1 MSSEIASECYHGVLG
16 WSEAEARLKA
26 SGLDYCYL
34 TRRCDTKA
42 TFVLSYIKER
52 DSKPAHIIIPSISIK
67 KRKNVRYEDIAE
79 VVDNLIHGRDHCRV
93 PVYPPAHTTSS
104 NVGEGDR
111 MMCDGD
117 DNNNDS

>member
-42 TFVLSYIKER
+42 TYVLSYIKECN
-52 DSKPAHIIIPSISIK
+52 SKPAHIIIPSISIE
-67 KRKNVRYEDIAE
+67 KRKNVRYKDIAE

-104 NVGEGDR
+104 NVG
-111 MMCDGD
+111 
-117 DNNNDS
+117 